1 MRLSNEE
8 HMQISDVAETLGIT
22 SRTIRL
28 YEKIGLVEPPKRT
41 DGGVR
46 YYEKA
51 DLTRFKFVLRLKTL
65 GLTLDEMK
73 ELADLYNRDDDRVP
87 DKIMPRLLEL
97 LDTHLNSIREKV
109 STLLRL
115 EKEISAYRE
124 RIADQ
129 YHLKK

>member
-1 MRLSNEE
+1 MRLSNED
-8 HMQISDVAETLGIT
+8 HMQISDLAESLGIT

-41 DGGVR
+41 EGGVR

-73 ELADLYNRDDDRVP
+73 ELAELYNREDRIP
-87 DKIMPRLLEL
+87 DKIMPRLTEL
-97 LDTHLNSIREKV
+97 LDTHLNSIKDKIA
-109 STLLRL
+109 TLQRL
-115 EKEISAYRE
+115 EKDISEYRT
-124 RIADQ
+124 RIVDQ
-129 YHLKK
+129 YQLVK